1 MINFEGE
8 NFYDFHRLVYRFPLS
23 IQLHSN
29 SECIAMYVQVLAIIL
44 VTISIAKYIHHLA
57 K

>member
-1 MINFEGE
+1 MINFVGE

-23 IQLHSN
+23 IATYYNSN

-44 VTISIAKYIHHLA
+44 VTI
-57 K
+57 